1 MDQTPNQDI
10 HFRSQPRSKQAKEL
24 GQMQAQG
31 LARASSRYV
40 EGIERNEINTHTKRK
55 LLT

>member
-1 MDQTPNQDI
+1 MDQTSNYAI

-31 LARASSRYV
+31 LTKASLRYV

-55 LLT
+55 L